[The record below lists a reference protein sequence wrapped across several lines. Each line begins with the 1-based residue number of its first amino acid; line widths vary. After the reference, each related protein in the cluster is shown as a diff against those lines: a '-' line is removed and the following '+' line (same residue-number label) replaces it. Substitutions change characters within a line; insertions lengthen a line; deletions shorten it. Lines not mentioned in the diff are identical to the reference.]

1 MSKRILVIIFILLLP
16 FGFVQAATLS
26 VQLAGRIL
34 LQVEANGEAWYVNPA
49 DSFRYFLGR
58 PTDALTVMR
67 ELGIG
72 ITNDNLKKIP
82 VALSLK
88 TGTDTDG
95 DGLSDNLEISLGTN
109 LTLVDSDRDGFNDK
123 SEVEAGYNPS
133 GNGGIQTDTDFSKK
147 QSGKIFLQVESHGEA
162 WYVNPVDSRRYFLG
176 RPDDAL
182 ALMRSLGLGISN
194 KNLELILANSANYS
208 ASDLE
213 LKMFEAVNQER
224 ISYNK
229 KALVWNAELSAVARE
244 HSQNLADED
253 EPFTQE
259 GKTCDFPIIHHE
271 GLVFGNYNADR
282 LKNRE
287 LYYFSMSGENIAL
300 VPAVSTTVSF
310 SRFDAKKTL
319 FDSCVDR
326 REVMDTAFKAK
337 LDQTEAIEEKIKV
350 IQAEDKMRTEK
361 FALEQAIKIEN
372 QRWHSS
378 EEVVT
383 DTVQGWMNSPGHKT
397 NILEESFDEAGM
409 GVASVGGYLISTQVF
424 IKRISCGYKNA
435 ECCQENANSV
445 YCYSPFSCEASLCQ

>member
-1 MSKRILVIIFILLLP
+1 
-16 FGFVQAATLS
+16 
-26 VQLAGRIL
+26 
-34 LQVEANGEAWYVNPA
+34 
-49 DSFRYFLGR
+49 
-58 PTDALTVMR
+58 
-67 ELGIG
+67 
-72 ITNDNLKKIP
+72 
-82 VALSLK
+82 
-88 TGTDTDG
+88 
-95 DGLSDNLEISLGTN
+95 
-109 LTLVDSDRDGFNDK
+109 
-123 SEVEAGYNPS
+123 
-133 GNGGIQTDTDFSKK
+133 
-147 QSGKIFLQVESHGEA
+147 
-162 WYVNPVDSRRYFLG
+162 
-176 RPDDAL
+176 
-182 ALMRSLGLGISN
+182 ISN
-194 KNLELILANSANYS
+194 NNLNLILANTASYS

-229 KALVWNAELSAVARE
+229 KALVWNAELAAVARE

-253 EPFTQE
+253 KAFTVE

-287 LYYFSMSGENIAL
+287 LYYFSLSGENIAL

-310 SRFDAKKTL
+310 SQFDTKKTL

-326 REVMDTAFKAK
+326 REAMDTAFKTK
-337 LDQTEAIEEKIKV
+337 LDQTEAIEEKIKF

-361 FALEQAIKIEN
+361 FALEQTLKIEK

-378 EEVVT
+378 EEVVS
-383 DTVQGWMNSPGHKT
+383 DTVQGWMNSPGHKE

-445 YCYSPFSCEASLCQ
+445 YCYLPFNCEASLCQ